1 VLTKIGIPNHH
12 FSAFYEDNSILIQFI
27 VEEFIHSYQLT
38 CQIKALIQE
47 RLDSTETLGS
57 YSLSLIQILGQLVGC
72 LHHQERSSLSR
83 WTRGSLTKFK
93 EYCEQF
99 SRNSSHQNKQHVNL
113 HMAAHQAWLMAT
125 YNLELLNS
133 LYTNPY
139 IPDSKSILFLLPL
152 KRSLQNLQMRFNQIS
167 RYIPRV
173 LNEFW
178 NDENVIYCLLRRKDL
193 LVEIYGQDFMYKR
206 LKWPRKTSEMIGLL
220 VSRYQARGFEALLP
234 SIQRLLESSEENE
247 QNDEAH

>member
-1 VLTKIGIPNHH
+1 MLTQIGRPNHH

-27 VEEFIHSYQLT
+27 LEEFIHAYQLT
-38 CQIKALIQE
+38 SQIKELIQE
-47 RLDSTETLGS
+47 CLDSTDRLNS
-57 YSLSLIQILGQLVGC
+57 LSLSLIQILGQLVGC

-113 HMAAHQAWLMAT
+113 HMAAHQAWIMAT

-139 IPDSKSILFLLPL
+139 IPDSNSIIFLLPL
-152 KRSLQNLQMRFNQIS
+152 KRSLQNLQLRFDQIS

-178 NDENVIYCLLRRKDL
+178 HNENVIYCLIRKKKL
-193 LVEIYGQDFMYKR
+193 LTEIYGQDFFYKR
-206 LKWPRKTSEMIGLL
+206 FKWPKKTSGLIEL
-220 VSRYQARGFEALLP
+220 LISRYQARGFETLLP
-234 SIQRLLESSEENE
+234 SIHHLFESEEKE
-247 QNDEAH
+247 RTYEAH